1 MKTALITGI
10 SGQDG
15 AILAKILLS
24 KDIKVVGT
32 FRRGDSRKLWR
43 LEELNIKDE
52 IILLTCDLQE
62 QLPLLQIFD
71 KYSPDYIY
79 HLAGNSF
86 VADSFEQPQRVI
98 NDSISMCINIL
109 EILKY
114 RKSKAWMFIAGS
126 SEIYGGNNIKR
137 IDEKS
142 SPMPMNPYGV
152 AKASIESLSRIYIN
166 SYSLRLC
173 FGILFNHESEW
184 RSRSFVTRK
193 ISHNFARLKID
204 PLCSPMKLGNLDSSR
219 DWSSAY
225 DIVNAFYELSAQEA
239 IGDIVLASGVLT
251 KLRTFLEHSARYAGF
266 DPLFC
271 GSGLGEVLIDKA
283 TNRTLVVISEQY
295 FRPFDIK
302 GNVGNIDK
310 LKKIIN
316 YSPQFDIPKIALS
329 MVECDLKRLS
339 NV

>member
-15 AILAKILLS
+15 AILAKALLS
-24 KDIKVVGT
+24 KNIKVVGT
-32 FRRGDSRKLWR
+32 FRRGDSQKMWR
-43 LEELNIKDE
+43 LDGLNIKND
-52 IILLTCDLQE
+52 ITLVASDLQQE
-62 QLPLLQIFD
+62 LPLLQIFD
-71 KYSPDYIY
+71 KYTPDYIY

-86 VADSFEQPQRVI
+86 VADSFDQPKRVI

-114 RKSKAWMFIAGS
+114 RKSKAWIFIAGS
-126 SEIYGGNNIKR
+126 SEIYGGNNINL

-142 SPMPMNPYGV
+142 APMPMNPYGV
-152 AKASIESLSRIYIN
+152 AKASIQSLSKIYTS
-166 SYSLRLC
+166 SYNLRVC
-173 FGILFNHESEW
+173 FGILFNHESEL

-193 ISHNFARLKID
+193 ITHNLARLKID

-225 DIVNAFYELSAQEA
+225 DIIEILYELSTQN
-239 IGDIVLASGVLT
+239 IVGDVVMASGVLT
-251 KLRTFLEHSARYAGF
+251 KLRTFLEYSARYAGF

-271 GSGLGEVLIDKA
+271 GNGLGEVLIDK
-283 TNRTLVVISEQY
+283 TTKRTLVVVSEQY

-302 GNVGNIDK
+302 GKVGNIDK
-310 LKKIIN
+310 LKKLIK
-316 YSPQFDIPKIALS
+316 YSPQFDITKIASS
-329 MVECDLKRLS
+329 MIQCDLERLS
-339 NV
+339 DV

>member
-24 KDIKVVGT
+24 NNIKVVGT

-52 IILLTCDLQE
+52 IILVASDLQE
-62 QLPLLQIFD
+62 TLPLLQIFD
-71 KYSPDYIY
+71 NYSPDYIF

-109 EILKY
+109 EILRF

-126 SEIYGGNNIKR
+126 SEIYGGNDTNI

-142 SPMPMNPYGV
+142 APMPMNPYGV
-152 AKASIESLSRIYIN
+152 AKASIQSLSRIYIS
-166 SYSLRLC
+166 SYNLRLC
-173 FGILFNHESEW
+173 FGILFNHESEL

-193 ISHNFARLKID
+193 ISFNLARLKIN

-219 DWSSAY
+219 DWSSAH
-225 DIVNAFYELSAQEA
+225 DIVNIFYELAAQNV
-239 IGDIVLASGVLT
+239 IGDVILASGALT
-251 KLRTFLEHSARYAGF
+251 KLRTFLEHSARCAGF

-271 GSGLGEVLIDKA
+271 GSGLGETLIDKT

-302 GNVGNIDK
+302 GKVGNIEK
-310 LKKIIN
+310 IKKIIN
-316 YSPQFDIPKIALS
+316 YSPQFDIPKIASS
-329 MVECDLKRLS
+329 MIYYDLKRLS
-339 NV
+339 DV